1 MVNKIE
7 INFTNFIIELIV
19 LVLPKVTHLV
29 FSAIEFF
36 NLRMQYFLSILL
48 IICAVSVQGQDKT
61 MSDRIAQIQA
71 YHEQG
76 KHILVLKAILD
87 FEQFLNSDIAD
98 SGNASDAM
106 LNLYQYAPELSH
118 ITSAPD
124 LTDYELGRAYEIYG
138 TKLFQEQK
146 YSEAEKYYLESE
158 KHISSLQ
165 QAISLY
171 RWLGTL
177 YGLTQES
184 HKSIEYY
191 YKSKEAIQK
200 KYSPESKVFKEEL
213 IVLYVNIQHTLIE
226 FGNFKEAQQNCRTA
240 IRYAESLNQPYY
252 ITASYINQA
261 YLYYSKNQPENMLL
275 TLEKLEPYIHEQ
287 KQLIQYYNDLMAL
300 SYSMKEDYENAI
312 IYFNKSINA
321 MPDKTVSN
329 VTRLISQA
337 AVAGMHEKLKRH
349 EESINIISD
358 VIAGFERNSKGFE
371 SYLADAYTLRAQSH
385 LAQNN
390 IKSAYADIQSALASD
405 GEFEIWK
412 VKHHSYLTKVYSAY
426 YKQNKSTAYA
436 DSIYWNIKTTD
447 NLIDSIRNANR
458 YLEGEIGLNTFL
470 HEVYTNHLDALFE
483 LYQVDNSSVDF
494 EDVFKYFEKIKSY
507 VHKEY
512 LKTDDAVK
520 EGMLPDEKLREER
533 IIKNELA
540 TLKKQLKL
548 KQKQNLT
555 EKEEAELNAQIS
567 ETENDYSQFLEQLE
581 VDYPNYYTF
590 QVKQYETN
598 LDAVQ
603 KELASTEAIIE
614 YYVNTTHLYILA
626 ITKSGCTFYK
636 KEKNDNWKESV
647 NNFLDIL
654 TTSPQNSDRSDQLQ
668 YFTNT
673 AHQLYNFLLGDVI
686 PTLPNSVKHL
696 IIIGDN
702 ELNFLPFGVL
712 AEEPFNQTQTFNSIP
727 YLLHKYSISYD
738 VSVSSYMESK
748 IIKRKNHS
756 LNYIG
761 FSPLYEDQNKD
772 LPYTRAKIEEISDMY
787 NGKSIVNQKIQ
798 VNDILKH
805 SKGAQILHF
814 GMHGEIDKWNPS
826 LSHLVLS
833 SDEKEQFYVSD
844 IYGTNFDAALLVL
857 SACNTGTGKYLK
869 GEGVQNISRAFRFAG
884 IPSTTMSLW
893 SLPDVQTSQ
902 IEYNFFENLNTS
914 HRKDEALQKAKLRY
928 LSTAPKALTHPFYWA
943 GVIPIGNMEP
953 ISFTSPHLLKYG
965 FLMVFS
971 LLLIIGLVYF
981 KKKED

>member
-1 MVNKIE
+1 LVNKIE

-371 SYLADAYTLRAQSH
+371 SYLADAYT
-385 LAQNN
+385 
-390 IKSAYADIQSALASD
+390 
-405 GEFEIWK
+405 
-412 VKHHSYLTKVYSAY
+412 

-548 KQKQNLT
+548 KQKQM
-555 EKEEAELNAQIS
+555 I
-567 ETENDYSQFLEQLE
+567 
-581 VDYPNYYTF
+581 
-590 QVKQYETN
+590 
-598 LDAVQ
+598 
-603 KELASTEAIIE
+603 
-614 YYVNTTHLYILA
+614 
-626 ITKSGCTFYK
+626 
-636 KEKNDNWKESV
+636 
-647 NNFLDIL
+647 
-654 TTSPQNSDRSDQLQ
+654 
-668 YFTNT
+668 
-673 AHQLYNFLLGDVI
+673 
-686 PTLPNSVKHL
+686 
-696 IIIGDN
+696 
-702 ELNFLPFGVL
+702 
-712 AEEPFNQTQTFNSIP
+712 
-727 YLLHKYSISYD
+727 
-738 VSVSSYMESK
+738 
-748 IIKRKNHS
+748 
-756 LNYIG
+756 
-761 FSPLYEDQNKD
+761 
-772 LPYTRAKIEEISDMY
+772 
-787 NGKSIVNQKIQ
+787 
-798 VNDILKH
+798 
-805 SKGAQILHF
+805 
-814 GMHGEIDKWNPS
+814 
-826 LSHLVLS
+826 
-833 SDEKEQFYVSD
+833 
-844 IYGTNFDAALLVL
+844 
-857 SACNTGTGKYLK
+857 TGKK
-869 GEGVQNISRAFRFAG
+869 V
-884 IPSTTMSLW
+884 
-893 SLPDVQTSQ
+893 
-902 IEYNFFENLNTS
+902 
-914 HRKDEALQKAKLRY
+914 
-928 LSTAPKALTHPFYWA
+928 
-943 GVIPIGNMEP
+943 
-953 ISFTSPHLLKYG
+953 
-965 FLMVFS
+965 
-971 LLLIIGLVYF
+971 
-981 KKKED
+981 